1 MAHALEQF
9 EDGTTAFFTAREV
22 AWHKLG
28 TVTEGALSAEEA
40 LQTAYLNWEV
50 KKSENPVSVI
60 VPDKNGNFSNT
71 SIEQGQNNKII
82 VPDKFMTYRYNPKTS
97 KPEALGVVGSRYTPV
112 QNSEAFSFLNDIADE
127 SGAVFETAGS
137 INNGRKVFM
146 TMKMPEGL
154 NVGGIDPINLY
165 LMAWNTHDGTSSF
178 QVMVTPIR
186 VVCQN
191 TLSMAIGTAKS
202 TFSWRHTPKVGNKVQ
217 LARETLGITFKYV
230 EEFEKEAEKLL
241 SQAMTDKQ
249 FATLIETLVPIDEES
264 DRTRNLAE
272 TARGTLMGLWKA
284 PTQSNIANTKWAAYN
299 TVVEYADW
307 AKPVRSANPDMARA
321 EKIVTGLGDRF
332 KNKALN
338 LIS

>member
-1 MAHALEQF
+1 MAHRLEEF
-9 EDGTTAFFTAREV
+9 TDGTTAFFSAREV

-40 LQTAYLNWEV
+40 LKTAYLDWEV

-60 VPDKNGNFSNT
+60 VPDKNGNVSDEN
-71 SIEQGQNNKII
+71 GKNNKII
-82 VPDKFMTYRYNPKTS
+82 VTDKFMTYRFNPKTS
-97 KPEALGVVGSRYTPV
+97 IPEALGVVGSRYTPV
-112 QNSEAFSFLNDIADE
+112 QNLEAFSFLNNIADE

-137 INNGRKVFM
+137 IDNGRKVFM

-154 NVGGIDPINLY
+154 NVGGVDAINLY

-178 QVMVTPIR
+178 NVMVTPIR

-191 TLSMAIGTAKS
+191 TLSMAINQATSSFA
-202 TFSWRHTPKVGNKVQ
+202 WRHTPKVGSKVQ
-217 LARETLGITFKYV
+217 LARETLGVTFKYV
-230 EEFEKEAEKLL
+230 EAFEVEAEKLL
-241 SQAMTDKQ
+241 SQSMTDKQ
-249 FATLIETLVPIDEES
+249 FTAIVEKLIPIDEEQE
-264 DRTRNLAE
+264 RARNLAE

-284 PTQSNIANTKWAAYN
+284 PTQLNIANTKWAAYN
-299 TVVEYADW
+299 TIVEYADW
-307 AKPVRSANPDMARA
+307 AKPVRSDNPERARA

-332 KNKALN
+332 KNKALA

>member
-9 EDGTTAFFTAREV
+9 EDGTTAFFSAREV

-28 TVTEGALSAEEA
+28 TVTTGALSAQEA
-40 LQTAYLNWEV
+40 LQTAYLDWQV
-50 KKSENPVSVI
+50 LKSEKPVGVHL
-60 VPDKNGNFSNT
+60 VDDNGKEIDQYISST
-71 SIEQGQNNKII
+71 
-82 VPDKFMTYRYNPKTS
+82 DKFMTYRYNPKTLI
-97 KPEALGVVGSRYTPV
+97 PEALGVVGSRYTPV

-165 LMAWNTHDGTSSF
+165 LMAWNTHDGSSSF
-178 QVMVTPIR
+178 QIMVTPIR

-191 TLSMAIGTAKS
+191 TLSMAIKQAES
-202 TFSWRHTPKVGNKVQ
+202 NFSWRHTPKVGNKVQ

-241 SQAMTDKQ
+241 AQSMTDKQ
-249 FATLIETLVPIDEES
+249 FTTLIETLVPIDEDS

-284 PTQSNIANTKWAAYN
+284 PTQANIANTKWAAYN
-299 TVVEYADW
+299 TIVEYADW
-307 AKPVRSANPDMARA
+307 AKPVRSTNPDVARA